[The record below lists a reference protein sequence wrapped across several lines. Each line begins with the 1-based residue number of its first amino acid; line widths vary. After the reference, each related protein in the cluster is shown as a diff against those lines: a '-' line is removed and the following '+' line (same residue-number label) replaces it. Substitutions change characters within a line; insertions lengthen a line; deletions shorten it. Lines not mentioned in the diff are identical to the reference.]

1 MYWVWGFKKNEK
13 SLFFELMTFI
23 DRGKKMYKI
32 SLFFGVLRES
42 KISFWYFL
50 TFNANVSFWE
60 KKSKAKAKLQ
70 FVRILKIRFTH
81 VLQTQWTGMKYW
93 QQKLHTTG
101 LLRHQRS
108 QKKKL
113 KKPKPK
119 VQYPKFQNFI
129 IFSADME

>member
-60 KKSKAKAKLQ
+60 KKSKAKSKVTVCKDTKNWVYSCAPNT
-70 FVRILKIRFTH
+70 VNRIEILATKIAYHWTSQTPKISKKNLKSPN
-81 VLQTQWTGMKYW
+81 
-93 QQKLHTTG
+93 QKSNT
-101 LLRHQRS
+101 
-108 QKKKL
+108 
-113 KKPKPK
+113 
-119 VQYPKFQNFI
+119 QNFKI
-129 IFSADME
+129 L